1 MLRIP
6 AIDYLAKVL
15 ALSPTTWLLP
25 GIRGHRSQGFRDAII
40 AKAISEKKAT
50 ILKNH
55 YLPPASETA
64 WVIIFW

>member
-1 MLRIP
+1 
-6 AIDYLAKVL
+6 VL

-55 YLPPASETA
+55 YLLPASETA